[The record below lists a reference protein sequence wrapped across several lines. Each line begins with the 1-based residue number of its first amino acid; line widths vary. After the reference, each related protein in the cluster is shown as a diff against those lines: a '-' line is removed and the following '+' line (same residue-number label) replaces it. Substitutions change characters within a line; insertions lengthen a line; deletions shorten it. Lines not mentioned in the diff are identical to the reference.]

1 MDPETD
7 EPKHYV
13 VAHVREALARDS
25 RVNELEIE
33 ITVVGDRIFLSGDVT
48 TNERRAAIE
57 QVVHECVPRYEI
69 FNEVSVTQL
78 ADADPEMLR

>member
-1 MDPETD
+1 VDPETD

-13 VAHVREALARDS
+13 VAHVREALAHDS

-33 ITVVGDRIFLSGDVT
+33 ITVVGGRIFLSGDVT
-48 TNERRAAIE
+48 TNERKAAIAE
-57 QVVHECVPRYEI
+57 VVHECVPRYEI

-78 ADADPEMLR
+78 ADTDPELLR